1 MIATATALLGAVVAG
16 ALTTMAPCSL
26 TLLPVIVGGSVSG
39 AMPSGR
45 PWLRPL
51 VVAGSLG
58 GSVIAFT
65 LLLRASTALIGIPAE
80 VWRWLSGGLLVA
92 LGVLALFPD
101 LWDRVSVTSGLNARS
116 AGALARSRARSGLG
130 GAILTGLAL
139 GPVFTSCS
147 PLYGYVVVTVLPA
160 DLGRGLALLLAYAV
174 GLVGVLLAVAL
185 LGSSLVQRLRWA
197 SDPHTPWRRAIGALF
212 VVLGLLIATGAM
224 QDLETW
230 LVDNSPVRPWEWGPA

>member
-1 MIATATALLGAVVAG
+1 
-16 ALTTMAPCSL
+16 
-26 TLLPVIVGGSVSG
+26 
-39 AMPSGR
+39 
-45 PWLRPL
+45 
-51 VVAGSLG
+51 
-58 GSVIAFT
+58 
-65 LLLRASTALIGIPAE
+65 
-80 VWRWLSGGLLVA
+80 
-92 LGVLALFPD
+92 VLALFPD

-116 AGALARSRARSGLG
+116 TGALARSRARSGLG

-185 LGSSLVQRLRWA
+185 LGRSLVQRLRWA

-212 VVLGLLIATGAM
+212 VVVGLLIATGAM

-230 LVDNSPVRPWEWGPA
+230 LVDSSPVRPWEWGPA

>member
-1 MIATATALLGAVVAG
+1 VIATATALLGAVVAG

-92 LGVLALFPD
+92 LGN
-101 LWDRVSVTSGLNARS
+101 R
-116 AGALARSRARSGLG
+116 
-130 GAILTGLAL
+130 
-139 GPVFTSCS
+139 
-147 PLYGYVVVTVLPA
+147 
-160 DLGRGLALLLAYAV
+160 
-174 GLVGVLLAVAL
+174 
-185 LGSSLVQRLRWA
+185 
-197 SDPHTPWRRAIGALF
+197 
-212 VVLGLLIATGAM
+212 
-224 QDLETW
+224 
-230 LVDNSPVRPWEWGPA
+230 